1 MLPIL
6 LNRFFRTF
14 NADTAGKSEDPAVE
28 GRARADTD
36 LCPKMLFIYRLR
48 PETLPE
54 IVNQILH
61 GGDMAEEGDFLRLI
75 CIIHTKNRLVVF
87 LRIVAFRR
95 CRCDFMQNRRLPLDP
110 VQPECPHR
118 LPLIAESADII
129 VIAIPGQLI
138 GAEGVWLSVI
148 RDIALLIH
156 IKIRVI
162 EPDLTMQVDGIVD
175 RVDAVVAGMIAALIA
190 VRDGNML

>member
-6 LNRFFRTF
+6 LNRFFRAF
-14 NADTAGKSEDPAVE
+14 NPDSSGKSKYPAVE

-36 LCPKMLFIYRLR
+36 LCPEMLFTCRLR

-61 GGDMAEEGDFLRLI
+61 GGDMAEKADFLRLI
-75 CIIHTKNRLVVF
+75 RIMHTKNRLVIF

-95 CRCDFMQNRRLPLDP
+95 CRGDFMQNRRLPLDP

-129 VIAIPGQLI
+129 VIAVPGQLI

-175 RVDAVVAGMIAALIA
+175 RIDAVVAGMIAALIA

>member
-1 MLPIL
+1 M
-6 LNRFFRTF
+6 
-14 NADTAGKSEDPAVE
+14 S
-28 GRARADTD
+28 
-36 LCPKMLFIYRLR
+36 
-48 PETLPE
+48 
-54 IVNQILH
+54 
-61 GGDMAEEGDFLRLI
+61 GG
-75 CIIHTKNRLVVF
+75 
-87 LRIVAFRR
+87 VAAIS
-95 CRCDFMQNRRLPLDP
+95 CKI
-110 VQPECPHR
+110 ECPHR

-129 VIAIPGQLI
+129 VIAVPGQLI

-175 RVDAVVAGMIAALIA
+175 RIDAVVAGMIAALIA